1 LALAK
6 HRGARTGCGDFVAM
20 RMPAEQIERIK
31 GLGYTGAEAHF
42 LYIVAVH
49 SGYFTLRQFC
59 TFTRAARG
67 KRSFLF
73 ARKLL
78 QSEHASMRDY
88 PGVGPV
94 FHLFSR
100 TVYGQMEKDNFR
112 NRRRHSFEFIR
123 TRLLLLDFILAN
135 QILAYF
141 ETEQDKVRLFCETMG
156 MSRGCLPAKV
166 YEGCPGSPPT
176 VRYFV
181 DKFPLFLAPPLSGA
195 SPVVTFSY
203 VDSGFQTPSGFLTHL
218 AAYQRLFRQLATF
231 RFLYIAA
238 KDAYFRMAE
247 ERFRSLVNRPLESDT
262 SVEIL
267 RYFHIR
273 KKWEHHEYVVPVT
286 EDFVFLT
293 DARQRFHGHWFDS
306 LYHAWSSG
314 ELSEQDLRT
323 EFLQLRPGRT
333 VFFDT
338 YLLRSHRLPL
348 DFERKSGERCEKD
361 TDHHPVHRSVH
372 PVGEWKLLGK

>member
-1 LALAK
+1 MK
-6 HRGARTGCGDFVAM
+6 
-20 RMPAEQIERIK
+20 MPAEQIERIK
-31 GLGYTGAEAHF
+31 GLGYTEAEAQF
-42 LYIVAVH
+42 LYIVAIH

-59 TFTRAARG
+59 TFTHATRG

-78 QSEHASMRDY
+78 QNEHASMRDY

-100 TVYGQMEKDNFR
+100 TVYGQIEKDNLR

-135 QILAYF
+135 QSLAYF
-141 ETEQDKVRLFCETMG
+141 ETEQDKVGFFCETMG
-156 MSRGCLPAKV
+156 MSKDFLPAKI
-166 YEGCPGSPPT
+166 YEGRPGSQPT

-181 DKFPLFLAPPLSGA
+181 DKFPLFIAPFLSGVP
-195 SPVVTFSY
+195 PVVTFSY
-203 VDSGFQTPSGFLTHL
+203 VDSGFQTPSAFLSHL

-238 KDAYFRMAE
+238 KDAYFRKAE
-247 ERFRSLVNRPLESDT
+247 ERFRSLVKRPLESDT
-262 SVEIL
+262 SAEIS
-267 RYFHIR
+267 RYFQIR
-273 KKWEHHEYVVPVT
+273 RKWENHEYVVPVT
-286 EDFVFLT
+286 EDLEFLNI
-293 DARQRFHGHWFDS
+293 ARQRFRGDCFDR
-306 LYHAWSSG
+306 LYHRWRSG
-314 ELSEQDLRT
+314 ELGEQALRA
-323 EFLQLRPGRT
+323 EFSRLRPERS
-333 VFFDT
+333 VFFDS
-338 YLLRSHRLPL
+338 YLVRSHRRPVNL
-348 DFERKSGERCEKD
+348 ERKIGERCVKD